1 MMPSMRSLAIFMIL
15 AVAALVPSVASAQPK
30 NKKPKQ
36 KYHFVLSDVTVTK
49 DVAADPAKVA
59 QPRVKA
65 QVEKAFANHPQ
76 LVVTL
81 TGAPDPKTEP
91 DKFIAYLKKAKL
103 AGAHRVN
110 VEIIDARE
118 ETEPMENRPGE
129 NRLVIRVGIRM
140 FSETIPKRM
149 MGFTGEGSSTIKV
162 EVGKKVRP
170 RDREYAW
177 DQAAELAVK
186 DAIAVSLTKLA
197 IPPKAP
203 KK

>member
-1 MMPSMRSLAIFMIL
+1 
-15 AVAALVPSVASAQPK
+15 VAAEPAKIAQPK
-30 NKKPKQ
+30 
-36 KYHFVLSDVTVTK
+36 
-49 DVAADPAKVA
+49 
-59 QPRVKA
+59 VKA
-65 QVEKAFANHPQ
+65 QVEKAFAGHPQ
-76 LVVTL
+76 LVVAL
-81 TGAPDPKTEP
+81 DGAPDPKAEP
-91 DKFIAYLKKAKL
+91 DKFIAHLKKLKL
-103 AGAHRVN
+103 AGAHRVS
-110 VEIIDARE
+110 VEIVDARE
-118 ETEPMENRPGE
+118 ETEAMENRPGE
-129 NRLVIRVGIRM
+129 QRLVIRLGIRM

-177 DQAAELAVK
+177 DQASELAVK